1 MQADGQAPTTTPEC
15 FCCHAS
21 NLAVFR
27 VMGYVI
33 VHGPKIIQKLAQKC
47 KLSPL
52 IGWVDGRRGDG
63 RATEG

>member
-1 MQADGQAPTTTPEC
+1 MQVDGQAPTTAPEC
-15 FCCHAS
+15 FCCHAY

-33 VHGPKIIQKLAQKC
+33 VHGPKIIQKLAQKR

-52 IGWVDGRRGDG
+52 IGWVDGRRCEGG
-63 RATEG
+63 VTEG